1 MRIGYTLV
9 ISCLLFISACSGS
22 TNTNNG
28 SMEPEADPIS
38 ASAAPNPFSQ
48 DYTVS
53 QNHVLDT
60 SQGDSES
67 PIATAT
73 DDGAEAADFES
84 LVPIG
89 WKVLEIF
96 DGEPEQAEG
105 DLNNDGLVD
114 IAAVL
119 EKEDIS
125 QEAPD
130 RAIMVA
136 FGQEDHTYRR
146 SVIAEHAVMS
156 ANEGGIYGDPFESL
170 IIEKGVLVL
179 RHVGGSNWR
188 WYNTYRFRYQDEAW
202 YLIGATTGSYFTGT
216 QLMEDAD
223 EEDYNLLTGDYI
235 KKTWDAAAGKRLS
248 EASNRGQKPLV
259 LLKDFDVRAGEPQY

>member
-1 MRIGYTLV
+1 M
-9 ISCLLFISACSGS
+9 SACSGG
-22 TNTNNG
+22 TNTNTG
-28 SMEPEADPIS
+28 SIEPEADPIL
-38 ASAAPNPFSQ
+38 ASAAPSLFSQ
-48 DYTVS
+48 D
-53 QNHVLDT
+53 HALDM

-67 PIATAT
+67 PIASAT

-84 LVPIG
+84 LVPTG

-96 DGEPEQAEG
+96 EGEPEQAEG

-136 FGQEDHTYRR
+136 FGQEDHTYKR

-156 ANEGGIYGDPFESL
+156 ANEGGIYGDPFEGL
-170 IIEKGVLVL
+170 TIEKGVLVL

-202 YLIGATTGSYFTGT
+202 YLIGATTGSYFTGNE
-216 QLMEDAD
+216 LIDNAD
-223 EEDYNLLTGDYI
+223 EDDYNLLTGDFV
-235 KKTWDAAAGKRLS
+235 KKTWDEEAGKQVVERG
-248 EASNRGQKPLV
+248 NRGKKALV
-259 LLKDFDVRAGEPQY
+259 NIQNFDVLAAEPQY